1 MMMCILLLAADGDGK
16 KGASSRSMR
25 VILAQVAT
33 LIFSVMIQ
41 VLCVEG
47 RGGVLPP
54 LPAPIAHGRIRTCI
68 SPGRSR
74 VRCPIT
80 LTRACV
86 MKRQRVE
93 SNHLEPAYETG
104 CGTIRMNSAVRCT
117 PPPGIEPGAA
127 ERQSAMLPL
136 HQGGSMSGSLV

>member
-1 MMMCILLLAADGDGK
+1 
-16 KGASSRSMR
+16 MR

-41 VLCVEG
+41 VLCLEG

-93 SNHLEPAYETG
+93 SNHLEPA
-104 CGTIRMNSAVRCT
+104 CGTTRTLTRDRLRYHPHSH
-117 PPPGIEPGAA
+117 PPLSEV
-127 ERQSAMLPL
+127 LC
-136 HQGGSMSGSLV
+136 